1 MRLKFLYMKGKK
13 TMSFFKN
20 TFTKN
25 GAANTPDTAKTE
37 NNICE
42 LVFILDRSGSMSGLE
57 KDTIGGFNSLIEKQ
71 QKESGEC
78 LVTTVLFDH
87 ESEMIHDRVDLKKIS
102 PMTEKE
108 YFVRG
113 STALLDAV
121 GQTIGHIET
130 VRKYIRPEDV
140 PSKTLVVITT
150 DGMENASRRFN
161 AAKIKSMVKEKQE
174 KDGWEFIFMGA
185 NIDAVSAAD
194 NIGISEEHAVRFNS
208 DSEGT
213 AINYDAVCYAASAVR
228 NSAPLDAKWKKEIE
242 KDYKAR
248 GNK

>member
-1 MRLKFLYMKGKK
+1 
-13 TMSFFKN
+13 MSFFKN

-25 GAANTPDTAKTE
+25 TTENTESTVKTE

-42 LVFILDRSGSMSGLE
+42 LVFILDRSGSMGGLE
-57 KDTIGGFNSLIEKQ
+57 KDTIGGFNSLIGKQ
-71 QKESGEC
+71 KQEEGEC

-87 ESEMIHDRVDLKKIS
+87 ESEMIHDRVNLKKIS

-108 YFVRG
+108 YYVRG

-121 GQTIGHIET
+121 GQTIEHIDN
-130 VRKYIRPEDV
+130 VRKYIRSEDV
-140 PSKTLVVITT
+140 PSKTLFVITT

-161 AAKIKSMVKEKQE
+161 AEKIKSMVKSKQE

-194 NIGISEEHAVRFNS
+194 NIGIQEEHAVRFNS

-228 NSAPLDAKWKKEIE
+228 RSAPLGAEWKKEIE
-242 KDYKAR
+242 RDFKAR
-248 GNK
+248 GTK